1 MYPLKFAPV
10 YQERLWGGTNLKKIF
25 GRDITSDH
33 IGESW
38 DVSGHSNGMSIVEN
52 GYLAGKSLNQL
63 MIEYREKLMGKK
75 FAENQSFPILVKI
88 LDANDNLSIQVHPD
102 DEYARRVEGE
112 AGKTEA
118 WYVIYAKD
126 DAHIIYGLKD
136 DITKETFMKAVEMH
150 HISDVIKKVPVKA
163 GDMIY
168 VPSGTVHALLEGVMV
183 YEIQQNSDTTYRIY
197 DYDRVT
203 KDGKLRELHIDK
215 ALDVIT
221 FTKQPSCVFTDHSI
235 SCQYFSVEK
244 LSVTGELHEE
254 TKERFIIYCVI
265 EGAGEVVYQDKRES
279 LKPGDTVLIPAC
291 LKNFT
296 LQGNLRLLQIT

>member
-25 GRDITSDH
+25 GREFTSDH

-38 DVSGHSNGMSIVEN
+38 DVSCHSNGMSIVEN

-63 MIEYREKLMGKK
+63 MIEYRDNLMGMK
-75 FAENQSFPILVKI
+75 FAEGESFPLLVKI
-88 LDANDNLSIQVHPD
+88 LDANDDLSIQVHPD
-102 DEYARRVEGE
+102 DEYAQKVEGE

-118 WYVIYAKD
+118 WYVVHAKK
-126 DAHIIYGLKD
+126 DAHIIYGLKGH
-136 DITKETFMKAVEMH
+136 ITKEAFIEAVERNQVC
-150 HISDVIKKVPVKA
+150 SVIKKVPVKA

-203 KDGKLRELHIDK
+203 KEGKLRELHIDK
-215 ALDVIT
+215 ALDVIN
-221 FTKQPSCVFTDHSI
+221 FAEQPSCVFTDNRI
-235 SCQYFSVEK
+235 ACQYFSVEK
-244 LSVTGELHEE
+244 LFVTDELQEE
-254 TKERFIIYCVI
+254 TNGQFIIYCVI
-265 EGAGEVVYQDKRES
+265 EGSGEVAYQSHQES
-279 LKPGDTVLIPAC
+279 LKPGDTVLMPAC
-291 LKNFT
+291 LENFT
-296 LQGNLRLLQIT
+296 LRGNLRLLKIK